1 MLLILDEEI
10 KVCVNN
16 IGKFLSIIKTCHS
29 IGKCNLERCQV
40 KLFLEGLESYGKK
53 LRKSSCSL
61 RKNFTD
67 LCEKYRTGFRHCIA
81 IAQNKL
87 FIMKPRPNNNSNK
100 IKKWL
105 KLLSRLRKT

>member
-1 MLLILDEEI
+1 MLLILMKKLKSVSI
-10 KVCVNN
+10 TLVNFCLQLRLVTAFCN
-16 IGKFLSIIKTCHS
+16 
-29 IGKCNLERCQV
+29 CNLERCQV

-87 FIMKPRPNNNSNK
+87 LIMKPRPNNNSNE
-100 IKKWL
+100 IKNG
-105 KLLSRLRKT
+105 